1 MAERPGFSGGVSIF
15 GHSHHRHLHVRDTS
29 TTFRDMS
36 RRPLLRHHHL
46 PGEIQSPRYDLPF
59 VGHSFGT
66 IITYD
71 LLTKA
76 VD

>member
-1 MAERPGFSGGVSIF
+1 
-15 GHSHHRHLHVRDTS
+15 
-29 TTFRDMS
+29 MS

-46 PGEIQSPRYDLPF
+46 PGEIQSPRYDLAF
-59 VGHSFGT
+59 LGHSFGT